1 MVASIV
7 PFFVYLLCSYV
18 YSHGKDIFK
27 PYEILLKTTPKFG
40 KDSSVSLNQ
49 QDFETSYT
57 GIEFSP
63 IPGTYSTI
71 SSLDL
76 FVFDNNT
83 NHDTKGALY
92 ITSYQPQ
99 LQSTTY
105 ILYPNPCYDYGYSIY
120 NVALS
125 TLLKKDFNINTNL
138 LVKFIIKQT
147 NLQDI
152 PEVSIQ
158 QKYLTK
164 TFFIF
169 IFLLISA
176 FINLSGYMVNV
187 PLKERLVT
195 YS

>member
-7 PFFVYLLCSYV
+7 SFFVSLLCSYV
-18 YSHGKDIFK
+18 YFNGTNIFK
-27 PYEILLKTTPKFG
+27 PYAILLKTTPEFG
-40 KDSSVSLNQ
+40 KDLSVSLNQ
-49 QDFETSYT
+49 QDFQTSYT

-71 SSLDL
+71 FSLDS

-83 NHDTKGALY
+83 NHNTKGALY

-147 NLQDI
+147 NLQNI
-152 PEVSIQ
+152 PVGSY
-158 QKYLTK
+158 QKDY

-169 IFLLISA
+169 IFLLISV
-176 FINLSGYMVNV
+176 FINLSGDMVNV